1 MKDIEEDNL
10 KDIAEIQIR
19 IRLTVGAVFESLKVE
34 YNDISPHMLILIY
47 SGILSETLGRFS
59 VYFTAEE
66 QETLKKFLLSRYD
79 AGVQVEHEAHKHEV
93 SEQPHEKVSSPN
105 WEELLKN
112 TKPMGSA

>member
-66 QETLKKFLLSRYD
+66 QETLKRNNKEDLTSS
-79 AGVQVEHEAHKHEV
+79 VVEVRSDNAD
-93 SEQPHEKVSSPN
+93 
-105 WEELLKN
+105 
-112 TKPMGSA
+112 